1 MLKQAAMTR
10 LRTQIPGVSKL
21 TDLRS
26 NISLRMDNKSYVNQM
41 EYISAIINKIKS
53 GDDADI
59 ENCGLRPIR
68 ELLQNADDAGATQ
81 LVFRFDKDR
90 LWVQNNGLTMED
102 RYLSALSSLGKE
114 DKKEDAGT
122 SGTFGTG
129 FRSTHMFTD
138 TPEIEWVEFHPGVEN
153 IVIAKKMTLSLKN
166 GKTYQKRKIWR
177 PINSCSRRREDP
189 KKLVYFSHSMA
200 SNERN
205 KQEEFD
211 DLMGCSPSPGYR
223 QGDGPMLFGCRSI
236 SRVRVI

>member
-1 MLKQAAMTR
+1 MTR

-21 TDLRS
+21 TDFE
-26 NISLRMDNKSYVNQM
+26 IEYIPEDEDNKSYVNQM

-138 TPEIEWVEFHPGVEN
+138 TPEIEWVEFHPGVEKYR
-153 IVIAKKMTLSLKN
+153 VIAKKMTLSLEEWKDIPERKN
-166 GKTYQKRKIWR
+166 LASSQFMQSEGVR
-177 PINSCSRRREDP
+177 DP
-189 KKLVYFSHSMA
+189 KKLGVFFSFPWRVT
-200 SNERN
+200 NETNR
-205 KQEEFD
+205 EEFD
-211 DLMGCSPSPGYR
+211 EYLWDVPESESL
-223 QGDGPMLFGCRSI
+223 LSI
-236 SRVRVI
+236 LRNVSGRCCLGAVRFQE